1 VPAVVDHDR
10 GGRGELD
17 HPVMPEVDKK
27 VIWISVNED
36 DTGFAIDLYLSALE
50 QAMQL

>member
-1 VPAVVDHDR
+1 MPAVVDHDR